1 MFHIIVLALAYPIVK
16 FSDSEDTSSDVNT
29 SLANL
34 IDNYTGLSANSD
46 QQPSA
51 NTQDG
56 DSTSNDQTDQDT
68 NQAITKS
75 LICSF
80 DKTGVPSNPLFTVIG
95 NGSNSKGTAT
105 YNGTTYSTCLKME
118 GSTSIKFTTTK
129 EMELTLVFG
138 DNETASFKLNGT
150 SYTGNTSIYKIT
162 ISPDSYEIKKKDS
175 RNLFL
180 ITLE

>member
-1 MFHIIVLALAYPIVK
+1 
-16 FSDSEDTSSDVNT
+16 
-29 SLANL
+29 
-34 IDNYTGLSANSD
+34 
-46 QQPSA
+46 
-51 NTQDG
+51 
-56 DSTSNDQTDQDT
+56 
-68 NQAITKS
+68 
-75 LICSF
+75 
-80 DKTGVPSNPLFTVIG
+80 
-95 NGSNSKGTAT
+95 
-105 YNGTTYSTCLKME
+105 ME

-150 SYTGNTSIYKIT
+150 NYTGNTSIYKIT